1 MTTTDL
7 RVRVAPRSGPPLG
20 RLGDAL
26 AAEWIKVT
34 TLRALYPLLVLAGGV
49 AVGVG
54 ALLSAAA
61 GDNPAARSAG
71 GAPFDPVATALSAMP
86 YAGVIV
92 AAMAVSLVTSEYG
105 NGMIRLTLA
114 VTPSRWRV
122 LGAKLLVAGVPSLL
136 AGTAFAAAS
145 VAVGLRML
153 ASRGVATPGLADPKV
168 LAAIA
173 GAGVGTCLVSLLATC
188 VAVTVRRTAP
198 AVALTNLIAFVPGI
212 MYALPDW
219 WQRNLIAY
227 LPTGATGSL
236 AGTVAGRSAATLPTA
251 IAYLVVAA
259 WALALVV
266 TPAPCSRAATPEPL
280 VPPQHRRRAG
290 GRDRRRRGVS
300 PGRLARRAPRRRT
313 GSAIA

>member
-1 MTTTDL
+1 MTTTQL
-7 RVRVAPRSGPPLG
+7 RMPVAARSGPLR

-26 AAEWIKVT
+26 AAEWIKVA
-34 TLRALYPLLVLAGGV
+34 TLHAMYPLLVVAGAL

-54 ALLSAAA
+54 ALLSASAGDDPATRAA
-61 GDNPAARSAG
+61 GGP
-71 GAPFDPVATALSAMP
+71 PFDPVATALSAMP

-92 AAMAVSLVTSEYG
+92 AAMAVTLVTSEYR
-105 NGMIRLTLA
+105 NGMIRLTLS

-122 LGAKLLVAGVPSLL
+122 FGAKLLVAAVPALL

-153 ASRGVATPGLADPKV
+153 ASRGVATPGLTDPKV
-168 LAAIA
+168 LGAIA
-173 GAGVGTCLVSLLATC
+173 GAGVGTCLISLLATC
-188 VAVTVRRTAP
+188 VAVAVRHTAP

-236 AGTVAGRSAATLPTA
+236 AGTVADRSAATLPTA
-251 IAYLVVAA
+251 TAYLVVAG

-266 TPAPCSRAATPEPL
+266 AAGT
-280 VPPQHRRRAG
+280 VFA
-290 GRDRRRRGVS
+290 GRD
-300 PGRLARRAPRRRT
+300 A
-313 GSAIA
+313 

>member
-1 MTTTDL
+1 MIATDPPTPVAGPSVSPL
-7 RVRVAPRSGPPLG
+7 RG
-20 RLGDAL
+20 LGDAL
-26 AAEWIKVT
+26 ASEWIKVS
-34 TLRALYPLLVLAGGV
+34 TLRAVYPLLALAGAV

-61 GDNPAARSAG
+61 GDEVAAHGTG
-71 GAPFDPVATALSAMP
+71 GVLFDPVATALSAMP

-92 AAMAVSLVTSEYG
+92 AAIAVTLVTSEYG
-105 NGMIRLTLA
+105 SGMMRLTLS

-122 LGAKLLVAGVPSLL
+122 LGAKLLVAGVPALL

-145 VAVGLRML
+145 AEVGLRML
-153 ASRGVATPGLADPKV
+153 ASRGVATPSLGQPEV
-168 LAAIA
+168 LGAIA
-173 GAGVGTCLVSLLATC
+173 GAGVGTCLVTLLAIC

-236 AGTVAGRSAATLPTA
+236 AGVVSGRSAATLPTA
-251 IAYLVVAA
+251 TAYVVVAGWAVALVVAA
-259 WALALVV
+259 GVV
-266 TPAPCSRAATPEPL
+266 
-280 VPPQHRRRAG
+280 
-290 GRDRRRRGVS
+290 
-300 PGRLARRAPRRRT
+300 LARRD
-313 GSAIA
+313 G